1 MSAKVFDPAPRYD
14 VMQEQFDFLMEHNLR
29 SLERP
34 KMCARKGKLC
44 QNCLRY
50 IALKELLL
58 QPFAA
63 GGRVPRTKAIAA

>member
-1 MSAKVFDPAPRYD
+1 
-14 VMQEQFDFLMEHNLR
+14 
-29 SLERP
+29 
-34 KMCARKGKLC
+34 MCARKGKLC